1 MCSLVLTQ
9 LDYSNEILYEASE
22 CVIHKLQKVENFTAK
37 VVLNRKTCESSLPAL
52 HDLHWLPIHA
62 RIDFKIPM
70 MVFKFLHDKSSP
82 SYLKDLL
89 VINKHIGMYGNLRSN
104 SQNEELLV
112 IPYVKNKTFA
122 TWAFSVCGP
131 ELWNNLPTA
140 IRSND
145 TLEKFKSLLK
155 THLFIMYVVNELN

>member
-1 MCSLVLTQ
+1 M
-9 LDYSNEILYEASE
+9 
-22 CVIHKLQKVENFTAK
+22 
-37 VVLNRKTCESSLPAL
+37 SSLQAL
-52 HDLHWLPIHA
+52 HDLHWLPRSA
-62 RIDFKIPM
+62 RIDFKILV
-70 MVFKFLHDKSSP
+70 MVFNCLHDNSAP

-89 VINKHIGMYGNLRSN
+89 LVNKCNGMYINLRSN

-140 IRSND
+140 IRSSD
-145 TLEKFKSLLK
+145 TLEKFKFLLQL
-155 THLFIMYVVNELN
+155 HLFIKYMASELN